1 MHVYKVELD
10 LKHGS
15 CWTYKTSDFK
25 VKAEVKYLFP
35 LITKNSIFEI
45 AEIYSDDKNEL
56 SEFISTINRRYDNNI
71 KVANIDRPRSSKVA
85 LLYYFKNFD
94 NSVTRV
100 MIENNA
106 VITNLSISN
115 GIEEWY
121 AYFFGEEEEILSNI
135 SHGLKKIDV
144 KVENIDIEK
153 TKVNDIKNDLA
164 IINSLTPTEREILT
178 TAIRLGFF
186 EYPKKVRLEE
196 LAEMFGVTKVT
207 LDRHIRNGLRKI
219 LSQLFINS
227 Q

>member
-153 TKVNDIKNDLA
+153 
-164 IINSLTPTEREILT
+164 
-178 TAIRLGFF
+178 
-186 EYPKKVRLEE
+186 
-196 LAEMFGVTKVT
+196 
-207 LDRHIRNGLRKI
+207 LR
-219 LSQLFINS
+219 
-227 Q
+227 

>member
-1 MHVYKVELD
+1 MHVFKMKLG
-10 LKHGS
+10 LKHDA
-15 CWTYKTSDFK
+15 CWTYKTSDFN
-25 VKAEVKYLFP
+25 VNAEVKYLFP

-45 AEIYSDDKNEL
+45 AEIYSNDKNDL
-56 SEFISTINRRYDNNI
+56 SDFIATVSRKFGNNI
-71 KVANIDRPRSSKVA
+71 RVVNIDRPRSSKAA

-94 NSVTRV
+94 NSVTKV

-106 VITNLSISN
+106 VITNLLIGN

-121 AYFFGEEEEILSNI
+121 AYFFGEEDEVISNLSND
-135 SHGLKKIDV
+135 LKKIDV
-144 KVENIDIEK
+144 KIENIDVERS
-153 TKVNDIKNDLA
+153 KVNEIKNDLM
-164 IINSLTPTEREILT
+164 ILNSLTPTEREILSA
-178 TAIRLGFF
+178 AIKLGFF

-227 Q
+227 